1 MLRLPEG
8 TNKQQRAAIMIQ
20 KCWKNKKN
28 KDFIV
33 KERRRKIAD
42 DLKSKALQEMSNFDL
57 DLKEDQQVDRILGF
71 LQDSLLDNDLQKESI
86 VVNDNAESVFENVKS
101 KMIGQQLEIEEQ
113 NRQLILLKDELKR
126 LKQEINIQQ
135 EQHSL
140 DIKSK
145 LNLQR
150 KEYETIIKRHLAFI
164 DNLLVEKQE
173 LSQKSQDLSVQV
185 KTVEKNFLEKI
196 KNLQDFHS
204 RDLKNQKDTLLASEK
219 IKRDKWLQDK
229 TKVIKEQTVKGLEPE
244 IQRMLTVIIITH
256 DSNINRISVG

>member
-1 MLRLPEG
+1 MLAPDHG
-8 TNKQQRAAIMIQ
+8 TKQQKAATTIQ

-28 KDFIV
+28 KDNIV
-33 KERRRKIAD
+33 RERRRKIAD

-57 DLKEDQQVDRILGF
+57 DLKENQQVDRILGF
-71 LQDSLLDNDLQKESI
+71 LQDSLNDNDLQQSSA
-86 VVNDNAESVFENVKS
+86 VVNDHAESVFENVKS

-113 NRQLILLKDELKR
+113 NRQLILLKEELKR
-126 LKQEINIQQ
+126 LKQEIKVQQ

-173 LSQKSQDLSVQV
+173 LTQKSQDLSVQV

-196 KNLQDFHS
+196 KNLQEFHT
-204 RDLKNQKDTLLASEK
+204 RDLKNQKDTLLSSEK
-219 IKRDKWLQDK
+219 IKRDKWLQEK

-244 IQRMLTVIIITH
+244 IQRMLTV
-256 DSNINRISVG
+256 SINY

>member
-1 MLRLPEG
+1 
-8 TNKQQRAAIMIQ
+8 MIQ